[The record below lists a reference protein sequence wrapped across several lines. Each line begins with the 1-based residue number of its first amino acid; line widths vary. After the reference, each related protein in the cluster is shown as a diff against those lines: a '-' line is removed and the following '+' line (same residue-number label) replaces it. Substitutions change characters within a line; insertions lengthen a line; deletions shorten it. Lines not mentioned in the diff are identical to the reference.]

1 MEQAKLQRYD
11 AFQYLESIDI
21 NNIDKKDRESVKK
34 IQKALVDM

>member
-1 MEQAKLQRYD
+1 MEQAKLKRYE
-11 AFQYLESIDI
+11 AFQYIESIDV